1 MSEKNNL
8 PPGTISVTRYDGYSV
23 ILDNAVTIKN
33 GLINGS
39 TSWDDWGLIFGGIQN
54 GDIFT
59 PYYPELFAKNDKGN
73 FYAKIYGYDPVTD
86 KCTAY
91 YSSGAVGQV
100 PYPLFY
106 YKDGEKIEILSDGTY
121 YLLEKSIQSDI
132 DPNIKKLTS
141 GVIGLNVA
149 DSRVDFDDM
158 SVNSTY
164 TYKGKTIDIGG
175 INYAVANNST
185 IEMTDIYLNGCYESL
200 MYAYNN
206 SKVVVDDVSVSASMG
221 NKPAFTQ
228 DNNSFINFYLSGTVY
243 QNNKYFTGVIY
254 PSILN
259 DGDKYVSF
267 YRDETNL
274 NENDMYLPSRKSGYN
289 TCVVTENDIYVCI
302 PATNNLNDYIKQL
315 NRILSSL
322 PSVLNGKTLRIDL
335 TNIAYMKENVDVLT
349 ESIMIHKFYQGT
361 VIVHTGYDVSNL
373 NNYDDI
379 VCVFNYTSINDERV
393 NKNLYNL
400 LTSDERL
407 NDDSKGSIGSIPLIY
422 VKDVDNIIFEGMYLS
437 FWGNSKM
444 KDKADPSVSSLISP
458 AILLN
463 NVKSA
468 EFKSC
473 WFASHF
479 SSKFSNYM
487 SNHIFQCKNLVLFN
501 TNNYFYEC
509 FIYAIT
515 SKVRITTG
523 NSLWNVPVAIV
534 NNFSE
539 TYIDEIN
546 MNAENIPHDATEYT
560 ENKIERAWIAVN
572 INNSIFSMKT
582 APSSSVASPTYGI
595 SILTDIGSVMNHT
608 HSYFL
613 ENNTFNSIVNIDSAL
628 PPGTIIPSVCRI

>member
-1 MSEKNNL
+1 MSKKTNL

-23 ILDNAVTIKN
+23 ILDNAVKIN
-33 GLINGS
+33 DGLINGS
-39 TSWDDWGLIFGGIQN
+39 TSWDYWGPIFGGIQN
-54 GDIFT
+54 GDTFI
-59 PYYPELFAKNDKGN
+59 PYYPELFAKNNKGN

-86 KCTAY
+86 KCSAY
-91 YSSGAVGQV
+91 YSSGAVDQTH
-100 PYPLFY
+100 YPLFY
-106 YKDGEKIEILSDGTY
+106 YKNDKITGILPSGTY

-141 GVIGLNVA
+141 GVIGLNIA

-164 TYKGKTIDIGG
+164 TYNGKTIDIGG

-185 IEMTDIYLNGCYESL
+185 IEMTDIYLNGCYDSL

-228 DNNSFINFYLSGTVY
+228 DNNSFINFYLSGTAY
-243 QNNKYFTGVIY
+243 QNNKYLTGTIY

-274 NENDMYLPSRKSGYN
+274 NENDMYLPSRKTGYN
-289 TCVVTENDIYVCI
+289 SCVVTENDIYVCI
-302 PATNNLNDYIKQL
+302 PSANNLNDYIKLL
-315 NRILSSL
+315 NRTLSSL
-322 PSVLNGKTLRIDL
+322 PSVLNGKTLHIDL
-335 TNIAYMKENVDVLT
+335 TNIAYMQKDVDVLT

-361 VIVHTGYDVSNL
+361 VRVYTTYDVSNL
-373 NNYDDI
+373 TNYDDI
-379 VCVFNYTSINDERV
+379 ACVFKYTPINDERV

-400 LTSDERL
+400 LTTDERL
-407 NDDSKGSIGSIPLIY
+407 TEDRKGSIGSVPLIY

-437 FWGNSKM
+437 FWGNAKM
-444 KDKADPSVSSLISP
+444 KDKADPGVSSLISP

-487 SNHIFQCKNLVLFN
+487 SNHIFQCKNLASFN

-509 FIYAIT
+509 FIYAIA

-523 NSLWNVPVAIV
+523 NSICNVPAVIV

-539 TYIDEIN
+539 AYVDEIN
-546 MNAENIPHDATEYT
+546 MNAENLPLDAEEYT
-560 ENKIERAWIAVN
+560 ENKIERAWVAVN

-582 APSSSVASPTYGI
+582 PPSSSVASPTYGI
-595 SILTDIGSVMNHT
+595 SILADIGSVMNHT

-613 ENNTFNSIVNIDSAL
+613 ENNTVSSIVNIDSVL
-628 PPGTIIPSVCRI
+628 PPGTIIPSVCRV